1 MAAIETLDAER
12 LVALVLG
19 EAERDALVRVL
30 YVLKDNFWLDD
41 IEESLLEWLLERGES
56 SCSQRYAPTE

>member
-1 MAAIETLDAER
+1 MATIESLETQR

-30 YVLKDNFWLDD
+30 YVVMDNFWLDD
-41 IEESLLEWLLERGES
+41 VEESLLERLLERGES
-56 SCSQRYAPTE
+56 